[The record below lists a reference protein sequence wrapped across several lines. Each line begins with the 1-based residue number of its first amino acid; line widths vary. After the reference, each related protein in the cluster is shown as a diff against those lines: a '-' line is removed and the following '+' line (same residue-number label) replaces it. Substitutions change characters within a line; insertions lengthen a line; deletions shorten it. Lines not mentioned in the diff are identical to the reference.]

1 MNIEFY
7 KETTDDFYPSY
18 ELNTMSDSS
27 SWWRLACKVMYG
39 NLDMLKHVD
48 GRFCICVSGVDD
60 YMLTKISTTSLNI
73 DLYTILETP
82 VITKDLLKSLGFT
95 E

>member
-18 ELNTMSDSS
+18 ELNTTP
-27 SWWRLACKVMYG
+27 WCLTCKVMYG
-39 NLDMLKHVD
+39 NLYD

-60 YMLTKISTTSLNI
+60 YMLTKISTTSLNK
-73 DLYTILETP
+73 DLYTILEIP

>member
-18 ELNTMSDSS
+18 ELNTTPWCQTCSS
-27 SWWRLACKVMYG
+27 ACKVMYG
-39 NLDMLKHVD
+39 NLSD
-48 GRFCICVSGVDD
+48 GRFCISVSGVDD
-60 YMLTKISTTSLNI
+60 YMLTKISTTSLNK
-73 DLYTILETP
+73 DLYTILETQ
-82 VITKDLLKSLGFT
+82 VITKDLLKSLGFS